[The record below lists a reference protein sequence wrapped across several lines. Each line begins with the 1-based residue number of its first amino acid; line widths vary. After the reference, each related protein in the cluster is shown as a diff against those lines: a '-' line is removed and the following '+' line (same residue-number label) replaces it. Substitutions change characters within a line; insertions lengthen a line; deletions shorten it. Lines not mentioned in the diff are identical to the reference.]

1 MKKSK
6 GKLTVEQM
14 VRKCF
19 CDTTCATMYQSTRC
33 TGCHLFQNEK
43 ETARCARR
51 FVRME
56 DEQKEKLER
65 QKQDR
70 EYLKTHKPP
79 CRLCKIGFPLDSSGK
94 YHMPSQSLGMIPI
107 SPCVNVKLPKH
118 FGEMRFKSACRK
130 TTRKGI

>member
-1 MKKSK
+1 MSK
-6 GKLTVEQM
+6 LLTVEQM
-14 VRKCF
+14 IDKCF
-19 CDTTCATMYQSTRC
+19 T
-33 TGCHLFQNEK
+33 
-43 ETARCARR
+43 ETVVSCVTYTEVDARELARAARR

-56 DEQKEKLER
+56 NEQKEKLER

-79 CRLCKIGFPLDSSGK
+79 CHLCERGFPLDGSGK

-118 FGEMRFKSACRK
+118 FGEMRFKSACCK
-130 TTRKGI
+130 TRRAGK